1 MKVVKIDHLGI
12 AVKNMAQANAFWESV
27 LGLVSC
33 GCENIDEQKVNVTIF
48 PVGESRV
55 ECLESTS
62 PDGAI
67 AKHIEKR
74 GEGLHHIALE
84 VSDIQSALKAL
95 KEKGVPLVDEQPRTG
110 VENSKIAFLHPK
122 GTKALLEIVEPRE

>member
-1 MKVVKIDHLGI
+1 MIKKINHIGI
-12 AVKNMAQANAFWESV
+12 AVNSVEDAMKLYTEV
-27 LGLVSC
+27 LGLEVK
-33 GCENIDEQKVNVTIF
+33 GIEIVEEQKAKTVII
-48 PVGESRV
+48 PVGDTKIE
-55 ECLESTS
+55 LIESTS

-84 VSDIQSALKAL
+84 VSDIQGALEAL